1 MGDDS
6 TPPPDADSVD
16 ATGLEAAVDAGAERR
31 ALMRKVAQLTKVV
44 MHLNSK
50 NDESEQQYLGW
61 IYGDSPYDT
70 NVSQFEHFFWLE
82 EASNYSGVIFL

>member
-16 ATGLEAAVDAGAERR
+16 AGLETAVDAGAERR

-50 NDESEQQYLGW
+50 NDESEQQYLG
-61 IYGDSPYDT
+61 
-70 NVSQFEHFFWLE
+70 
-82 EASNYSGVIFL
+82 

>member
-16 ATGLEAAVDAGAERR
+16 ATGLEAAVGAERR

-50 NDESEQQYLGW
+50 NDESEQQYLG
-61 IYGDSPYDT
+61 
-70 NVSQFEHFFWLE
+70 
-82 EASNYSGVIFL
+82 